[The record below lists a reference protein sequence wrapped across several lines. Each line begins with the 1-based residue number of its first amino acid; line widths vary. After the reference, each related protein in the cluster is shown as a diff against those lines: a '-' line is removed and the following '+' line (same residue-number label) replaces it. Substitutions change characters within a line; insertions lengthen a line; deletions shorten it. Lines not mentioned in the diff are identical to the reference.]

1 MLFVELRFF
10 FFFAVVF
17 CVYWALR
24 GNAARKVWLLAC
36 SYFFYS
42 AFFLG
47 DSLFGKPLPPGWWF
61 PFVLLGSTCM
71 DYVVG
76 VKLEDTRHPTARK
89 AWLMVSVCANIGVLL
104 YFKYFNFFI
113 LSASS
118 FLAWVGLPASL
129 HTLQII
135 LPYGVSF
142 YTFQSLSYSIEV
154 YRGHLKA
161 ERNPLDLAFFIAF
174 FPQLV
179 AGPIVRAMTFLPQTK
194 STRSFANVDVRAA
207 LVLFMT
213 GFVKKACV
221 ADGVAPYVDQYFGDP
236 GKYNATSA
244 WVAVLFYAVQIYCD
258 FSGYTDMAI
267 AAARLLGYELTV
279 NFNFPYFADSIT
291 DFWRR
296 WHISL
301 STWLRDYL
309 YISLGGNRGSKLFVY
324 RNLLLTMFLGG
335 LWHGARWT
343 FAIWGAI
350 HGLAL
355 IVHREW
361 LRLRGVERKREGQ
374 IAEEQA
380 IARRSA
386 YGLAGKVLAVAFT
399 FYWICITW
407 IFFRAADLSKPM
419 TGADFT
425 RAKTVLQAFVFFHGK
440 GRGNLG
446 GTLLWVFAGLAI
458 VHWLNYKR
466 VFSTWWRKGPD
477 MLFAAGYG
485 CAWALVL
492 LFVPMRYAPF
502 IYFQF

>member
-1 MLFVELRFF
+1 M
-10 FFFAVVF
+10 
-17 CVYWALR
+17 
-24 GNAARKVWLLAC
+24 
-36 SYFFYS
+36 
-42 AFFLG
+42 
-47 DSLFGKPLPPGWWF
+47 
-61 PFVLLGSTCM
+61 
-71 DYVVG
+71 
-76 VKLEDTRHPTARK
+76 
-89 AWLMVSVCANIGVLL
+89 
-104 YFKYFNFFI
+104 
-113 LSASS
+113 
-118 FLAWVGLPASL
+118 
-129 HTLQII
+129 
-135 LPYGVSF
+135 
-142 YTFQSLSYSIEV
+142 
-154 YRGHLKA
+154 
-161 ERNPLDLAFFIAF
+161 
-174 FPQLV
+174 
-179 AGPIVRAMTFLPQTK
+179 
-194 STRSFANVDVRAA
+194 
-207 LVLFMT
+207 
-213 GFVKKACV
+213 

-301 STWLRDYL
+301 STW
-309 YISLGGNRGSKLFVY
+309 
-324 RNLLLTMFLGG
+324 

-446 GTLLWVFAGLAI
+446 GALLWVFAGLAL

-477 MLFAAGYG
+477 VLFAAGYG
-485 CAWALVL
+485 SARRLRLTRLARGAARPALARNARSTSRWL
-492 LFVPMRYAPF
+492 R
-502 IYFQF
+502 